1 MVDPLEAGISST
13 RRRRVSGLR
22 REELARLA
30 RISVPYYTRLE
41 QGKHATASQAVL
53 ESLATALRL
62 PPTDR
67 AYLHQLAKAAG
78 TPGAPRV
85 PETRAGSETIR
96 LLNALDGAPGV
107 LLGPNMDILA
117 VNAAAVSFCQVAG
130 LPEPAGLNAIR
141 WQLFDPQAQRLF
153 GDDWADITAELIGML
168 RLQAGREPGH
178 PAIARVVDELDRSS
192 EFFRRVWAEHKVSVG
207 IRRPLR
213 MRRPDGVAIEMVVE
227 TLSVNFARDQTVLV
241 FVPEPSPHVSFTPR
255 STFGQVPRSRP

>member
-1 MVDPLEAGISST
+1 MVDPQDAGITGT

-30 RISVPYYTRLE
+30 KISVPYYTRLE
-41 QGKHATASQAVL
+41 QGKHPTASHAVL

-62 PPTDR
+62 PPADR
-67 AYLHQLAKAAG
+67 AYLHQLAKAGGAAG
-78 TPGAPRV
+78 DPQV
-85 PETRAGSETIR
+85 PETRVGSETIR
-96 LLNALDGAPGV
+96 LLNALDAVPGV

-117 VNAAAVSFCQVAG
+117 FNPAARSFCQVG
-130 LPEPAGLNAIR
+130 GTPEPAGLNAIR
-141 WQLFDPQAQRLF
+141 WQLFAPEARELF
-153 GDDWADITAELIGML
+153 GEDWAAVTAELIGML

-213 MRRPDGVAIEMVVE
+213 MYRPDGAATEMIVE
-227 TLSVNFARDQTVLV
+227 TLSVNFAKDQTVLL
-241 FVPEPSPHVSFTPR
+241 FVPEPD
-255 STFGQVPRSRP
+255 